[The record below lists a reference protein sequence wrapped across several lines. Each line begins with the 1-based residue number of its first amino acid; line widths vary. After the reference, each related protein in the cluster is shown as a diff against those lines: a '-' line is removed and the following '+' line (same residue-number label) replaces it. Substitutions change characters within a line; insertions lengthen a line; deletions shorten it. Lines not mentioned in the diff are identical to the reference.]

1 MAGKKTVFL
10 RLRKNTDWKYPAKH
24 QIKKKKKICE
34 KRRCL
39 ELPYMKTILENKNE
53 DGYYQSF
60 HFTHHDRAKMTI
72 TPNLLVWCDKVINC
86 IQIRFGGDKPIT
98 ANLILKSHCWQLEA
112 DNEDLD
118 SGFPKED
125 KLNTTSSENKKA
137 DQSLLIEADSALDS

>member
-1 MAGKKTVFL
+1 
-10 RLRKNTDWKYPAKH
+10 
-24 QIKKKKKICE
+24 
-34 KRRCL
+34 
-39 ELPYMKTILENKNE
+39 MKTILENKNE

-60 HFTHHDRAKMTI
+60 HFTHDRAKMTI
-72 TPNLLVWCDKVINC
+72 IPNLLVWCDKVINC

-137 DQSLLIEADSALDS
+137 DQSLLTEADSALDS